1 LEPLKAVAA
10 TGQLGT
16 GFKRETIETA
26 AVGARFIGCD
36 AGSTDPGPYYLG
48 SGKTQAADAAVERD
62 LELIIEKALERDIPA
77 LIGSAGT
84 GGGTV
89 HLNRTANIVRS
100 IAARRGWKFELATID
115 SEVAPETVAAAYRSG
130 RLRPLAGAPQLSED
144 GIRSSARLVAM
155 QGVEPFQHAL
165 QQGAQVVI
173 AGRTSDVS
181 IYAAVPLLEGIPPE
195 IAYHAGKILECG
207 AAAVEERMHPDCMTA
222 LLSKNEFVIDPPN
235 PAMKCTPQSVAAHG
249 MYENADPFYHVEPGG
264 TLDITNAEYTAA
276 SERSVRVRPG
286 IFTTADQITLR
297 LEGAELAGYRTVV
310 VAGVRDPL
318 VVRQIDDFL
327 ASTTK
332 VIKGKVRE
340 SLGFEEEQY
349 SFTWRV
355 YGKNGSMGELEPDP
369 RVVGREV
376 GLVLDIVAP
385 EQSAASAI
393 ASVAWHT
400 ALHHPIPQYSGLLSN
415 LAFPFSP
422 PSLDA
427 GPVYRFSINHVIEV
441 ENALE
446 LAKIEFETL

>member
-1 LEPLKAVAA
+1 MQPLKAVAA

-16 GFKRETIETA
+16 GFKRETLQA
-26 AVGARFIGCD
+26 ASRGARFIGCD

-62 LELIIEKALERDIPA
+62 LELIIENALEQNIPA

-89 HLNRTANIVRS
+89 HLNRTAEIVRS
-100 IAARRGWKFELATID
+100 IAARRKWNFELATIG
-115 SEVAPETVAAAYRSG
+115 SEVTPETVAGAFRAG
-130 RLRPLAGAPQLSED
+130 RLRPLTGAPELSED
-144 GIRSSARLVAM
+144 SILRAARLVAM
-155 QGVEPFQHAL
+155 QGVEPFQQAL
-165 QQGAQVVI
+165 GQGAQVVI
-173 AGRTSDVS
+173 AGRSSDVS
-181 IYAAVPLLEGIPPE
+181 IYAAVPLMEGIPPE

-207 AAAVEERMHPDCMTA
+207 AAAVEERSHPDCMTA
-222 LLSKNEFVIDPPN
+222 LLSAGEFILEPPN
-235 PAMKCTPQSVAAHG
+235 PTMRCTPQSVAAHG

-264 TLDITNAEYTAA
+264 TLDITGAEYEAA

-286 IFTTADQITLR
+286 VFTASDQVTLR

-327 ASTTK
+327 ASATK
-332 VIKGKVRE
+332 VIKSKVRE
-340 SLGFEEEQY
+340 SLGIQDEQY
-349 SFTWRV
+349 SFAWRI
-355 YGKNGSMGELEPDP
+355 YGKNGSMGQLEPDP
-369 RVVGREV
+369 RVVGQEI

-385 EQSAASAI
+385 KQVVASAI

-427 GPVYRFSINHVIEV
+427 GAVYRFCINHVIEV
-441 ENALE
+441 DSALE
-446 LAKIEFETL
+446 LADIQLESL

>member
-1 LEPLKAVAA
+1 VETLKAVAA

-16 GFKRETIETA
+16 GFKRETLATA
-26 AVGARFIGCD
+26 AEGARFIGCD

-48 SGKTQAADAAVERD
+48 AGQTQAADAAVGRD
-62 LELIIEKALERDIPA
+62 LELIIERALEKNIPA

-89 HLNRTANIVRS
+89 HLNRTVEIVRA
-100 IAARRGWKFELATID
+100 IAARRNWKFELATID
-115 SEVAPETVAAAYRSG
+115 SEVAPATVAAAYRDQ
-130 RLRPLAGAPQLSED
+130 RLRPLAGAPELSEERIL
-144 GIRSSARLVAM
+144 GASRFVAM

-173 AGRTSDVS
+173 SGRSSDVS
-181 IYAAVPLLEGIPPE
+181 IYAAVPMMEGIPPE

-207 AAAVEERMHPDCMTA
+207 AAAVEQRSHPDSMTA
-222 LLSKNEFVIDPPN
+222 LLSQDEFVMDPPN
-235 PAMKCTPQSVAAHG
+235 PNMRCTPQSVAAHG
-249 MYENADPFYHVEPGG
+249 MYENADPFYHVEPAGA
-264 TLDITNAEYTAA
+264 LDITNAEYTAA
-276 SERSVRVRPG
+276 GDRSVRVKPG
-286 IFTTADQITLR
+286 VFTPADQLTLR
-297 LEGAELAGYRTVV
+297 LEGAELAGYRTAV

-327 ASTTK
+327 ADTTK

-340 SLGFEEEQY
+340 SLGYEAEQY
-349 SFTWRV
+349 SFTWRI
-355 YGKNGSMGELEPDP
+355 YGQNGSMGQLEPDP
-369 RVVGREV
+369 RVLGQEV

-385 EQSAASAI
+385 EQKAAASI

-400 ALHHPIPQYSGLLSN
+400 ALHHPVPQYSGLVSN

-427 GPVYRFSINHVIEV
+427 GPVYRFCINHVIEV
-441 ENALE
+441 ESALE
-446 LAKIEFETL
+446 LAKVELESL

>member
-1 LEPLKAVAA
+1 LETLKAVAA

-16 GFKRETIETA
+16 GFKRETLETA
-26 AVGARFIGCD
+26 AVGARVIGCD

-48 SGKTQAADAAVERD
+48 AGKTQAADAAVERD
-62 LELIIEKALERDIPA
+62 LELIIERALELNIPA

-89 HLNRTANIVRS
+89 HLNRTTDIVRS
-100 IAARRGWKFELATID
+100 IAARRNWKFELATVD
-115 SEVAPETVAAAYRSG
+115 SEVAPEIVAEAFRSQ
-130 RLRPLAGAPQLSED
+130 RLRPLAGAPEVSEER
-144 GIRSSARLVAM
+144 IRAAARLVAM

-165 QQGAQVVI
+165 NQGAQVVI

-181 IYAAVPLLEGIPPE
+181 IYAAVPLMEGIPPE

-207 AAAVEERMHPDCMTA
+207 AAAVEERSHPDSMTA

-235 PAMKCTPQSVAAHG
+235 PAMRCTPQSVAAHG

-264 TLDITNAEYTAA
+264 TLDITNAEYSAA
-276 SERSVRVRPG
+276 TDRSVRVRPG
-286 IFTTADQITLR
+286 VFTPADQLTLR
-297 LEGAELAGYRTVV
+297 LEGAELAGFRTVV

-340 SLGFEEEQY
+340 SLGFDEDQY
-349 SFTWRV
+349 SFAWRI
-355 YGKNGSMGELEPDP
+355 YGQNGSMGELEPDP
-369 RVVGREV
+369 RVTGHEV

-385 EQSAASAI
+385 EQKAAGAI

-427 GPVYRFSINHVIEV
+427 GPVYRFCINHVIEV
-441 ENALE
+441 DNALE